1 MDCAR
6 PGMMHLLLRRRAA
19 LPFAFRRFH
28 CRREQRTVSFFRYSI
43 AEHVRMFAAS
53 T

>member
-1 MDCAR
+1 MGCVR
-6 PGMMHLLLRRRAA
+6 PDMMHSLLHHRAA
-19 LPFAFRRFH
+19 QQFAFRRFH

-43 AEHVRMFAAS
+43 AEHARTFAAS